1 YGEVDTTADSIS
13 ISRGYTRG
21 LPTVAGRYPLDVF
34 GPLMIG
40 ELKAGRTVA
49 IADVGRDALTD
60 EAVTRDTYARMQIV
74 SLVCAP
80 LVRGGRLVAVL
91 VMCDSEARRW
101 SEEESDL
108 LEQVAERT
116 LFAVESARAAQ
127 ALREH
132 RDVMQLA
139 MSTAQMGAWSR
150 DLVLDTVWW
159 SPEFAELF
167 GMAPDDTIDDR
178 DVSQLAMSTAQMGAW
193 SRDLVL
199 DTVWWSPEF
208 AELFG
213 MAPDDTNYDR
223 E

>member
-1 YGEVDTTADSIS
+1 M
-13 ISRGYTRG
+13 
-21 LPTVAGRYPLDVF
+21 P
-34 GPLMIG
+34 
-40 ELKAGRTVA
+40 
-49 IADVGRDALTD
+49 LTD
-60 EAVTRDTYARMQIV
+60 DPAARETYERMQVV

-80 LVRGGRLVAVL
+80 LVRGGRLVAAL
-91 VMCDSEARRW
+91 VMSGGEPRRW
-101 SEEESDL
+101 SHDESDL

-167 GMAPDDTIDDR
+167 GM
-178 DVSQLAMSTAQMGAW
+178 S
-193 SRDLVL
+193 
-199 DTVWWSPEF
+199 
-208 AELFG
+208 
-213 MAPDDTNYDR
+213 PDDTNYSRDR
-223 E
+223 LFEQVRPDDRARLQDDHREGARRASGLRHRFRVPACAHRRMAVDGGARPRRILRPTAGR